1 MLCGVVLIHCSLEF
15 LALAWAQSQSYLD
28 ARTHMG
34 PMTSYQMV
42 EVNAHQ
48 WVRRR
53 IQSSRFLHM
62 NFSSVSKTWAKQLAC
77 TCRNL
82 TSCATRLTDSV
93 NVVESKNKNIHI
105 LQPDQYIHFV
115 LPSRQVFL
123 FQLHISEGEF
133 VFWLNLYKRGCAV
146 PRGSVAGQ
154 VQFLLVVPSWQRVG
168 WITQKWPK
176 PSETACPDCFYL
188 CLNREQEVRGHS
200 FGDAL

>member
-62 NFSSVSKTWAKQLAC
+62 NFSSVSKTWAKQLFGVHMQESDLLC
-77 TCRNL
+77 NSPNGFCKCSRVKTK
-82 TSCATRLTDSV
+82 TSTYYSQTSTFTLCCHHAKCFCF
-93 NVVESKNKNIHI
+93 NFI
-105 LQPDQYIHFV
+105 F
-115 LPSRQVFL
+115 
-123 FQLHISEGEF
+123 
-133 VFWLNLYKRGCAV
+133 
-146 PRGSVAGQ
+146 
-154 VQFLLVVPSWQRVG
+154 QRVSLCFD
-168 WITQKWPK
+168 WTCTNVDVRCHVALWQAKF
-176 PSETACPDCFYL
+176 SFYL
-188 CLNREQEVRGHS
+188 
-200 FGDAL
+200 